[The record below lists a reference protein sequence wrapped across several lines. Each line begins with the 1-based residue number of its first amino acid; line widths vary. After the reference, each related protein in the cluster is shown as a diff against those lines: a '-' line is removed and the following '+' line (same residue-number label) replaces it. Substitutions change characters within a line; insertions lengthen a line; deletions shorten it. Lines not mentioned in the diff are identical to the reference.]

1 MTIGFKH
8 IFELVTL
15 ETSATIKLL
24 AHVVLN
30 ILNFSKLSKMLSFLN
45 SVENGVS
52 FSSFSN
58 TINKA
63 SCCVKQYANSVQ
75 S

>member
-1 MTIGFKH
+1 MTIWSKH

-45 SVENGVS
+45 SVENGVA
-52 FSSFSN
+52 FR
-58 TINKA
+58 
-63 SCCVKQYANSVQ
+63 VSVTQ
-75 S
+75 

>member
-24 AHVVLN
+24 AHVVFT
-30 ILNFSKLSKMLSFLN
+30 IQNFSKLSKMLSFLI
-45 SVENGVS
+45 SVENGVG
-52 FSSFSN
+52 FR
-58 TINKA
+58 
-63 SCCVKQYANSVQ
+63 VSVTQ
-75 S
+75 

>member
-1 MTIGFKH
+1 MTIGFKL

-45 SVENGVS
+45 SPENGVA
-52 FSSFSN
+52 FL
-58 TINKA
+58 
-63 SCCVKQYANSVQ
+63 VSVTQ
-75 S
+75 